1 MVTVLKRN
9 LTGKNIQAIRLNRK
23 ISQEQLA
30 AKLNLL
36 GINIDQTII
45 SRIENQTREIL
56 DYEIKYIADILE
68 VNIEDLFKI
77 EKDK

>member
-1 MVTVLKRN
+1 MKRN
-9 LTGKNIQAIRLNRK
+9 ITGKNIQTIRMNRK

-56 DYEIKYIADILE
+56 DYELKGIAIALHIT
-68 VNIEDLFKI
+68 IEDLFK
-77 EKDK
+77 E

>member
-1 MVTVLKRN
+1 MVTILERN
-9 LTGKNIQAIRLNRK
+9 ITGKNIKVFRQYKN

-36 GINIDQTII
+36 GLSLDQTII

-56 DYEIKYIADILE
+56 DYEVKTFADALG
-68 VNIEDLFKI
+68 VNIEELYK
-77 EKDK
+77 ENV